1 MKNKSNNKAL
11 NIKEP
16 TTSNTFFKALWTQ
29 LQFSEAIKQERKKER
44 KKVREN
50 EGK

>member
-1 MKNKSNNKAL
+1 MNKSTNNKMLVA
-11 NIKEP
+11 KAT
-16 TTSNTFFKALWTQ
+16 TTSNTFFKAIRTQ